1 MKRMTLP
8 IDEEQKAFHMQLVT
22 EGLVSARV
30 IMVDGEYM
38 LDFSNLLWTPE
49 NASEEDLKEVQRQ
62 LRHINK
68 FIETEY
74 GRENISATL
83 KLFLVYILNCGIA
96 TFSEPT
102 DENLIKS
109 LAHHISVI
117 NEIDEEQADKMVR
130 TSAVLQKYKEI
141 WDQFGAPEAFDVASL
156 ALEIAN
162 GGQV

>member
-22 EGLVSARV
+22 DGLVTARV
-30 IMVDGEYM
+30 IEVDGEYM

-62 LRHINK
+62 LRHIHK
-68 FIETEY
+68 FIETAY

-83 KLFLVYILNCGIA
+83 KLLLVYILNSGIA
-96 TFSEPT
+96 TFIEPT

-109 LAHHISVI
+109 LAYHISII
-117 NEIDEEQADKMVR
+117 NEIDEEQADNIVR
-130 TSAVLQKYKEI
+130 SSPVFQKYKET
-141 WDQFGAPEAFDVASL
+141 WDQFEAPESLDIASL